1 MKKRPLD
8 TRDVVTARL
17 DPAVH
22 AAAKDYNH
30 VANLTRAGQNAGSE
44 GAEPKGMTEAS
55 R

>member
-30 VANLTRAGQNAGSE
+30 VANSDAGGS
-44 GAEPKGMTEAS
+44 KC